1 MDTTTLLIV
10 VGIVLLV
17 MFLLNR
23 SRAGVGGPPL
33 RGDERPRYDDP
44 DYTSTGS
51 IGGGSPA
58 GSSQV
63 YNDPDYTSAGSI
75 GGGTLEERSVGASEP
90 PLRERSV
97 GESTESSSSSDRTHD
112 DPNYRSGG
120 SIGG

>member
-1 MDTTTLLIV
+1 MDTTTLLII

-23 SRAGVGGPPL
+23 SRYNAGGTPYGPFN

-44 DYTSTGS
+44 DYTSAGS
-51 IGGGSPA
+51 IGGGAVDNQPR
-58 GSSQV
+58 
-63 YNDPDYTSAGSI
+63 YDDPNYTSAGSI
-75 GGGTLEERSVGASEP
+75 GGGEP

-97 GESTESSSSSDRTHD
+97 GEAPPPTPERERPSHD